1 MLAYACQ
8 LGQKALKVCNYII
21 YFPVYLDTIYT
32 LSLFLIPMQCSV
44 FTSQKHPKHH
54 FEHHKLHHGLSMS
67 TAQLLQPTST
77 ARRRLPKSPLDIWM
91 LDRMLWSCVSWW
103 VTGRSL
109 VTGETEKKNADKNK
123 CASLTSA
130 PDELRALGSTCTR
143 LFVSQDSDNDWD
155 IIAVATLGNRTENEN
170 WKWNKELKT
179 FEWVK
184 WK

>member
-8 LGQKALKVCNYII
+8 LGEKALKVGNYII

-54 FEHHKLHHGLSMS
+54 FERHKLHHGLSMS

-91 LDRMLWSCVSWW
+91 LDRMQWSCVSWW

-109 VTGETEKKNADKNK
+109 VTGETEKK
-123 CASLTSA
+123 
-130 PDELRALGSTCTR
+130 TR
-143 LFVSQDSDNDWD
+143 IKINVQVSQVLQMSC
-155 IIAVATLGNRTENEN
+155 ALLGALARDFLSHKILTMIEISS
-170 WKWNKELKT
+170 L
-179 FEWVK
+179 
-184 WK
+184 